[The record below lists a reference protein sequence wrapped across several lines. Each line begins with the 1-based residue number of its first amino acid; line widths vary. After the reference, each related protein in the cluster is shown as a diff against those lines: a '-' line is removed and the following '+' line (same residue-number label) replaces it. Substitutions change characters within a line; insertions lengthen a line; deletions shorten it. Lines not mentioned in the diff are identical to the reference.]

1 MGADPEMTTGASKPK
16 ELARFSSVSTKKG
29 GGKRRVRCQRST
41 LTPTRQ
47 RLAAPLGS
55 AAFQLI
61 QSCQANCRQI
71 EPESGSQAPF
81 QCLCG
86 GHLEEWLFRR
96 DALGVTVWRRA
107 KSPIIGQL
115 AGWPFAFGVVCGL
128 IRTAGAP
135 NSPLRALSGRH
146 RAAFQHDQAAHVVRR
161 DSACRSWRRRAGCR

>member
-1 MGADPEMTTGASKPK
+1 MGPWVMINAGWYKT
-16 ELARFSSVSTKKG
+16 
-29 GGKRRVRCQRST
+29 
-41 LTPTRQ
+41 
-47 RLAAPLGS
+47 
-55 AAFQLI
+55 
-61 QSCQANCRQI
+61 NCRQI
-71 EPESGSQAPF
+71 EPGSGSQAHF

-146 RAAFQHDQAAHVVRR
+146 RAAFQHDQAAHVVGEILHADPGGGAQDA
-161 DSACRSWRRRAGCR
+161 DSADELAAHAVMLVAEHMLDPRADL